1 MTDDIEKEKVHR
13 DTVEEKN
20 TSLEEQLKCVTLQG
34 ELEIGNKPQ
43 DADVVH
49 EESNPRPTYDT
60 DYITQE
66 FTTKQEVDIKNDV
79 NIRIKCY
86 LASNIKF
93 LQMSFVCLVF
103 I

>member
-13 DTVEEKN
+13 DTVEEKH
-20 TSLEEQLKCVTLQG
+20 TSLEEQLKGVTLQG

-49 EESNPRPTYDT
+49 EETNPRPTYDS

-66 FTTKQEVDIKNDV
+66 LTTQQEVKNDV
-79 NIRIKCY
+79 NIRMKCY
-86 LASNIKF
+86 LALNIKR
-93 LQMSFVCLVF
+93 LQMSFIRLFF